1 MPPDA
6 RRWFLPGWGAPARL
20 YGAGLPPGWSALD
33 PPGFRRARGSFDQYR
48 AWLTSEVAGA
58 DRPVV
63 LAGHSMGAA
72 LAIAAAA
79 AAPDQVERLLLIAP
93 AGLPLVKPMARSFAD
108 FVGQL
113 TRGRYPLR
121 VVARGIG
128 GVASGPASALA
139 VARAVRSLDLSA
151 EMKRV
156 RQHRIPATVVAC
168 TTDTLVTVGHC
179 RRTAR
184 LLDASYRELDLAGG
198 HMWMLGEW
206 QSMRAELAA

>member
-33 PPGFRRARGSFDQYR
+33 PPSFRRAHGSFDQYR

-58 DRPVV
+58 GRPVV

-93 AGLPLVKPMARSFAD
+93 AGLPLVKPIARSLTD

-113 TRGRYPLR
+113 ARGSYPLR
-121 VVARGIG
+121 PIVRAVT
-128 GVASGPASALA
+128 GVATGPASALA
-139 VARAVRSLDLSA
+139 VARAVRSLDLSS

-156 RQHRIPATVVAC
+156 RDHRIPATVVAC

-179 RRTAR
+179 RRAAR

-198 HMWMLGEW
+198 HMWMLGSW
-206 QSMRAELAA
+206 RSMRAELAA